1 MLNNVQR
8 EQFELEKEL
17 DFAVSLANGSRFR
30 INAHFQRNTVAVAM
44 RMIPGALPPMDSLR
58 LPEVVVRL
66 ADSLQG
72 LLLVTGPTGSGKSTT
87 LATLVD
93 LINARRNCRI
103 ITVEDPIE
111 FVHQNRLATIEQREV
126 GPDTKSF
133 ATALKYVL
141 RQDPDVILVGELRD
155 LETIQAAITAAET
168 GHLVFA
174 TLHTNDAP
182 QTVDRIIDVFPAHQ
196 QEQVRSQFAS
206 ALLGVVSQ
214 RLLQR
219 ADGAGR
225 VAAFEVLLANN
236 AVRTM
241 IRERKTHQ
249 MLGSMEIGVKEGM
262 QTLDR
267 SVAELVNEGLV
278 SREEALKYVR
288 APSSLGPAPVSPPP
302 EGGPRR
308 QRRCRVVWC

>member
-1 MLNNVQR
+1 MLSYAQR

-17 DFAVSLANGSRFR
+17 DFAVSLSSGNRFR
-30 INAHFQRNTVAVAM
+30 VNAHFQRGTVAVAM
-44 RMIPGALPPMDSLR
+44 RMIPRELPPLDTLR
-58 LPEVVVRL
+58 IPAAVLQM
-66 ADSLQG
+66 ANAMQG

-93 LINARRNCRI
+93 EINRRRSCRI

-111 FVHQNRLATIEQREV
+111 YVHQNRLATVEQREV

-133 ATALKYVL
+133 AAALKYVL

-182 QTVDRIIDVFPAHQ
+182 QTVDRMIDVFPAHQ
-196 QEQVRSQFAS
+196 QEQVRSQLAS
-206 ALLGVVSQ
+206 ALLGIVSQ
-214 RLLQR
+214 RLLQKVDR
-219 ADGAGR
+219 RER
-225 VAAFEVLLANN
+225 VACFEVLVANS
-236 AVRTM
+236 AIRTIVR
-241 IRERKTHQ
+241 EGKTHQ
-249 MLGSMEIGVKEGM
+249 LLGMMEIGIKEGM

-267 SVAELVNEGLV
+267 SVEQLLAEELVT
-278 SREEALKYVR
+278 REEALKYLR
-288 APSSLGPAPVSPPP
+288 RPEALAAAPRTAGPSA
-302 EGGPRR
+302 
-308 QRRCRVVWC
+308 